1 MRVAGPRTGQ
11 GIYGLPNMEKARILV
26 VGMSKYSGWLPER
39 ASEEVRKGMRPAFCA
54 AEMAGELFRNLSEK
68 CPLKGLAPVFGVE
81 PSKDVAGLRWSLKKQ
96 KTRQAVSLAGF
107 FELSWSSRW
116 CRRGDWALAKQSM
129 W

>member
-1 MRVAGPRTGQ
+1 
-11 GIYGLPNMEKARILV
+11 
-26 VGMSKYSGWLPER
+26 
-39 ASEEVRKGMRPAFCA
+39 
-54 AEMAGELFRNLSEK
+54 MAGELIRNLSEK

-116 CRRGDWALAKQSM
+116 CEGGTCLELKKSNISGGIHIHITLQPTQRPTQKII
-129 W
+129 